1 MGILMNCPSLQAF
14 PAVKG
19 WLFTSLSTAGVD
31 ICEKRFK
38 TVGLAQNPQSG
49 AGAGLIFG
57 IEADLH
63 PARFFASQVHEFVHQ
78 RIAFVVAAKQLDL

>member
-38 TVGLAQNPQSG
+38 TVGLAHKSR
-49 AGAGLIFG
+49 
-57 IEADLH
+57 
-63 PARFFASQVHEFVHQ
+63 PAQALV
-78 RIAFVVAAKQLDL
+78 